1 MNAVFKKEFRSGM
14 CGMTGM
20 IFIAYVLLFLGLHTV
35 YVNYI
40 YRLGNFEVVIISAAF
55 LSLLAV
61 PLLTMRSFSEERHN
75 KTDQLLYSL
84 PISTG
89 KIVLGKFF
97 GMAAIFA
104 IPTAVACIYPL
115 IANFYS
121 SSGSINLAIGYGS
134 ILAYYFLGCAVISIC
149 MFLSTLTESQVI
161 AAILSIGAILL
172 LYFTDMLLTIIPA
185 GAWISLVAAIVLA
198 LILAYI
204 VFAGTKNALAGGICG
219 AVLIIGIA
227 VIYIIDSSLF
237 DGLLQTVIGALAIFT
252 PIESFGL
259 GTFDIS
265 CLFRYLSICALFIF
279 FTVQSFEKR
288 RWN

>member
-1 MNAVFKKEFRSGM
+1 MSAVFKKEFRSGM

-20 IFIAYVLLFLGLHTV
+20 IFIAYVLLFLGLYTV
-35 YVNYI
+35 YVNY
-40 YRLGNFEVVIISAAF
+40 YYGLGNFEIIIISAAF

-104 IPTAVACIYPL
+104 IPTAVVCIYPL
-115 IANFYS
+115 IASTYN
-121 SSGSINLAIGYGS
+121 SGSINLAIGYGS
-134 ILAYYFLGCAVISIC
+134 ILAYYFLGCAVIAIC

-161 AAILSIGAILL
+161 AAILSIGVILL
-172 LYFTDMLLTIIPA
+172 MYFSDLLLTVIPS
-185 GAWISLVAAIVLA
+185 GATISMIAAIVLA
-198 LILAYI
+198 VALGCI
-204 VFAGTKNALAGGICG
+204 VFAGTKNAIVGGTCG
-219 AVLIIGIA
+219 GVLIIGI
-227 VIYIIDSSLF
+227 VVVYIVDASLF
-237 DGLLQTVIGALAIFT
+237 DGLLQTIIGALSIFT

-259 GTFDIS
+259 GTFDIA

-279 FTVQSFEKR
+279 FTIQSFEKR